1 MPAIRAAES
10 WIKMVSDQ
18 LARRGFTTPPSWT
31 VHVETNWPDS
41 RIVESV
47 DDLRASRV
55 LGAPSTVICD
65 FSGIVGL
72 IHWSARS

>member
-10 WIKMVSDQ
+10 WIKTVSDQ
-18 LARRGFTTPPSWT
+18 LARSGIHDPSIVD

-47 DDLRASRV
+47 DDLRASWS
-55 LGAPSTVICD
+55 LKAPSTVISD
-65 FSGIVGL
+65 SSGIVRL
-72 IHWSARS
+72 IHWSALS